1 MEPSEKVCYGSPT
14 MSYDLVVPPSPGPL
28 AKSLGDLHV
37 LCVGVS
43 KQLPASGF
51 RSLPQCEH
59 DALAVRDAFADVF
72 QLGAQA
78 RNVSQLTSKAATV
91 AKGSIIDAL
100 RQLATAASDS
110 DRILFFFSGHG
121 QRLGDKL
128 YLVPE
133 DAWDSDDPEALIEFD
148 RVLEILNGSKARQKF
163 IVLDACWSGPDVTHI
178 KKFVPSSL
186 SKKFLEDYLSRTTGF
201 FILTSSSDSQTSTTQ
216 SPNPKLSL
224 FTHHFVAALRG
235 HPDALDDR
243 FLTLQK
249 LFEYVS
255 VNVQRDSKSYHKLQ
269 EPVLRM
275 SASGSP
281 VLGDFRPIINPAG
294 LGEYPIDTIYCVEIE
309 DLRVTDVLRNIKK
322 WTYSMEYLAAK
333 VNTQLGDHYEERF
346 GRLAARLR
354 NEVEIS
360 SSDIRARVK
369 QGKSI
374 RFLVPKPVESYIY
387 FRKLY
392 G

>member
-1 MEPSEKVCYGSPT
+1 MLRFPT
-14 MSYDLVVPPSPGPL
+14 MSDDLIVPPSPGPL
-28 AKSLGDLHV
+28 AESLGDLHV

-43 KQLPASGF
+43 KQLRTSGF

-100 RQLATAASDS
+100 RQLATAASDD

-178 KKFVPSSL
+178 KRFVPASF
-186 SKKFLEDYLSRTTGF
+186 SKKFLEDYLGRTTGIA
-201 FILTSSSDSQTSTTQ
+201 ILTSSSESQTSTTQ

-224 FTHHFVAALRG
+224 FTHHFIAALRG

-269 EPVLRM
+269 EPVLRT
-275 SASGSP
+275 SASGSL
-281 VLGDFRPIINPAG
+281 VLGDFRPIINPAAFEVG
-294 LGEYPIDTIYCVEIE
+294 QYPIDTIDFVEIE
-309 DLRVTDVLRNIKK
+309 DLRVTDVLTNIKK
-322 WTYSMEYLAAK
+322 WTYSTEYLAAR
-333 VNTQLGDHYEERF
+333 VNGQLGDRYEERL
-346 GRLAARLR
+346 GRLAAGLR
-354 NEVEIS
+354 NDVGIS
-360 SSDIRARVK
+360 SSDI
-369 QGKSI
+369 SI
-374 RFLVPKPVESYIY
+374 ERNRLAFPDGMYWIEFTRPTTRNAVGSCI
-387 FRKLY
+387 